1 MKNPL
6 FTIQSASWRIINQFL
21 FGSRCAGCHTPGPA
35 ICQKCL
41 LLIPLSDITE
51 HDGIYGLYD
60 YGNPIV
66 SHSIWNLKY
75 RHRGQEAKLLASKAS
90 GLISEIVAEHLQ
102 SEKPETIVLVPVP
115 QYKKKTQKRGFNQSE
130 VIASWMT
137 KVLPDSKIENIL
149 EKITETLP
157 QSHISDKKA
166 RLRNIDGTMRA
177 IKQLDGRKI
186 YIVIDDVTT
195 TGATFLEATRALRSA
210 GAKNILSIAL
220 AHGYKRR

>member
-1 MKNPL
+1 MKNLL
-6 FTIQSASWRIINQFL
+6 FTISASWRIINQFL
-21 FGSRCAGCHTPGPA
+21 FGSRCAGCHRPGPA
-35 ICQKCL
+35 ICEKCL

-75 RHRGQEAKLLASKAS
+75 RHRGQEAKLLALKAS
-90 GLISEIVAEHLQ
+90 ELISEIVAEHLQ
-102 SEKPETIVLVPVP
+102 SEKPETIILVPVP

-130 VIASWMT
+130 AIAQWIT
-137 KVLPDSKIENIL
+137 KVLPDSKIENVL

-157 QSHISDKKA
+157 QSHISDKKQ
-166 RLRNIDGTMRA
+166 RIKNISETMRMKNPPA
-177 IKQLDGRKI
+177 DGRKI

-195 TGATFLEATRALRSA
+195 TGATFLEATRALHSA
-210 GAKNILSIAL
+210 GARNILCIAL